1 MQLQSVFAVLLLI
14 AAYINESKSENTN
27 GKQV

>member
-14 AAYINESKSENTN
+14 AAYVNQSKLENTN
-27 GKQV
+27 GLQV